1 MILSAFKSIGT
12 YILTLSSG
20 KIPPCA
26 IVFPEAAFLFV
37 LLTHSN
43 LVPKNPS
50 RLCKEPFLVSDVY
63 LSYDAS
69 IISPFQ
75 LFKPIAV
82 LLYMNILYNPD
93 SDNIN
98 QY

>member
-26 IVFPEAAFLFV
+26 IVFPEAAFFV

-75 LFKPIAV
+75 LFKPTAV
-82 LLYMNILYNPD
+82 LLYMNTRYNLD

-98 QY
+98 RY